1 VKRNYRGEV
10 ELIRFC
16 PHQHWAFLTLAVA
29 TLALGCHPGVDAP
42 GVPLYPNGETVRLP
56 RSQVALVAGPIAKI
70 DQKDVAEQGGR
81 FELLPGCHV
90 VELDS
95 RMVPDGNNLSGGM
108 YWTGSFPRTIY
119 AIRMKAGARYEIRR
133 DIFADGQTGRLVLS
147 ASEEEASGATTE
159 LAPAKSAEDLK
170 ACRQ

>member
-1 VKRNYRGEV
+1 M
-10 ELIRFC
+10 IRFLSHRC
-16 PHQHWAFLTLAVA
+16 RTFLTLAVA
-29 TLALGCHPGVDAP
+29 TIGVGCHPGVDAP
-42 GVPLYPNGETVRLP
+42 GVPLYPNAETTRLP
-56 RSQVALVAGPIAKI
+56 RGQVALVAGPIAKI
-70 DQKDVAEQGGR
+70 DEKDVAEQGGR

-147 ASEEEASGATTE
+147 ASEEDVSGAMTE
-159 LAPAKSAEDLK
+159 LTPAKSVEDLK
-170 ACRQ
+170 ACKQ

>member
-1 VKRNYRGEV
+1 
-10 ELIRFC
+10 LIRSRRNRRC
-16 PHQHWAFLTLAVA
+16 TYLTLAIA
-29 TLALGCHPGVDAP
+29 TLTLGCHPGVEAP
-42 GVPLYPNGETVRLP
+42 GVPLYPNAETTRLP
-56 RSQVALVAGPIAKI
+56 RTQIALVAGPIAKI
-70 DQKDVAEQGGR
+70 DEKDVADQGGR

-119 AIRMKAGARYEIRR
+119 AIHMKAGARYEIRR

-147 ASEEEASGATTE
+147 ASEEEPGGAMTE
-159 LAPAKSAEDLK
+159 LAPAKSAEEIK
-170 ACRQ
+170 ACRE